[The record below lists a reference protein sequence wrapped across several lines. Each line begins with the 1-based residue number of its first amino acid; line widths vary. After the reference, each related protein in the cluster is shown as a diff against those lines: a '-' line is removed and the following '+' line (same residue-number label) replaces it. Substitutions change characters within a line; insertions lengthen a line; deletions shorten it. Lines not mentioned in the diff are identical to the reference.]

1 MKLKNAPL
9 LILFILI
16 FTTGCKKKIRSGY
29 YEVSASVGEYIFKRP
44 TGDPFAPFATTTISG
59 GTRTENFSK
68 KRGEQYS
75 ATLWSLADSSQTVT
89 LIINVYYDEQLIDSK
104 QITTANQ
111 PMIEVS
117 GNIP

>member
-75 ATLWSLADSSQTVT
+75 ASQTVT